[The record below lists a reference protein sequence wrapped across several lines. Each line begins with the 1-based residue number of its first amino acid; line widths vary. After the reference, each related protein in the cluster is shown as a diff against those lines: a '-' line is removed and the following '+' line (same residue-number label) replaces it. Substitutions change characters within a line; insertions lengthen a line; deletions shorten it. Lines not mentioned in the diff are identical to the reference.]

1 MLTVRLTI
9 FLFLLQTLSGCA
21 GMVRDLFMR
30 PADNI
35 EDLLA
40 QLNGKEVTT
49 AAGTQKLDTNNFSRI
64 HMEQDWRT
72 RLLMVIEDPNIAY
85 MLMLLGISGLFF
97 ELANPGY
104 VLPGVVG
111 GTALLLALYAFQVLP
126 VNYAG
131 LALIVPGISF
141 MVAEA

>member
-1 MLTVRLTI
+1 
-9 FLFLLQTLSGCA
+9 
-21 GMVRDLFMR
+21 MR

-49 AAGTQKLDTNNFSRI
+49 AAGTQKLDTNNLSRI